1 MELFFP
7 AETEAR
13 IEGSI
18 VGHNLAE
25 EERMVLVEVEME
37 VVVVVVVE
45 IQFQALLDFLYSELN
60 YRSMSNINYDGS
72 LSN

>member
-25 EERMVLVEVEME
+25 KERMVLVEVEME
-37 VVVVVVVE
+37 VVVVVE